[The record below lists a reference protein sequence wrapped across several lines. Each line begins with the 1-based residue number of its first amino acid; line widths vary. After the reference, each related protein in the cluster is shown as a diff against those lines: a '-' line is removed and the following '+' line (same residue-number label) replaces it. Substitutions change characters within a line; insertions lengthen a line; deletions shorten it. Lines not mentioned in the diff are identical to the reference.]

1 LNLAFYG
8 AERGLVLFRK
18 YASRYLSPY
27 AMTREVRQ
35 RLMTRET
42 AEEFVALLEEV
53 VAGAKMGTGEL
64 QLREMESVDCAV

>member
-1 LNLAFYG
+1 
-8 AERGLVLFRK
+8 LVLFRK